1 MVVSRSVS
9 EPLGTLGMAGEVGE
23 SGETLLLADDDSR
36 LADIIEGASWSS
48 ADSEP
53 LAGHYLSSYPS
64 LPPASWPTL
73 LARVTLTLVEFVDS
87 FVYDS
92 VS

>member
-1 MVVSRSVS
+1 MFYEMVVSRSVS

-53 LAGHYLSSYPS
+53 LAGHYPP
-64 LPPASWPTL
+64 LPPASWPRATHPRYFD
-73 LARVTLTLVEFVDS
+73 AC
-87 FVYDS
+87 
-92 VS
+92 

>member
-1 MVVSRSVS
+1 MVVSHSVS

-23 SGETLLLADDDSR
+23 SGETLLLADEDSR

-53 LAGHYLSSYPS
+53 LAGHYPLLPS
-64 LPPASWPTL
+64 GL
-73 LARVTLTLVEFVDS
+73 LARATRPRYFDACRICR
-87 FVYDS
+87 
-92 VS
+92 